1 GETYTVSLEELIF
14 YINQLI
20 DENID
25 RIYQGSKQY
34 IIEQFDQDTETFFQ
48 NLQQYLGEYQDL
60 MKRSLETKQLS
71 EEKQELMVKK
81 LKSLENSSKEQINNV
96 TKNLNKIDSLLS
108 LNNG

>member
-34 IIEQFDQDTETFFQ
+34 IIEQFEKDTKTFFQ
-48 NLQQYLGEYQDL
+48 NIQQYLGEYQDL
-60 MKRSLETKQLS
+60 MNLSLTTQQQS
-71 EEKQELMVKK
+71 EEKQELMVKQ

-96 TKNLNKIDSLLS
+96 TNNIEPYIDSLLS
-108 LNNG
+108 LNL